1 MKFGTVAIIGRSN
14 VGKSTLLNRL
24 LGEKISIVSSKPQ
37 TTRTRVMGIVHAKGA
52 QIAFLDTPGLH
63 KPDHL
68 LNRRMV
74 RAAVDTLED
83 ADVLYML
90 MDATS
95 RPGPGDLS
103 AIKYMKEAL
112 AKQPRPVI
120 LVMTKIDLVNKHKML
135 PVLDQYAQLFA
146 WTEVVPVSAQ
156 VNDNVERLLA
166 VTVPYLPS
174 GEGLYGEDMVTDQTM
189 RTLAAEMIREKVIQA
204 TEDEVP
210 YATAVEIDEFVEE
223 ERLAKIRA
231 SIMVERE
238 TQKGILIGK
247 HGERLKSI
255 GTQARLDMEKVFGM
269 KVFLELWVKVRK
281 DWREDEQ
288 ALVQLGY

>member
-37 TTRTRVMGIVHAKGA
+37 TTRTRVMGIVHAEGA

-74 RAAVDTLED
+74 RAAVETLED

-174 GEGLYGEDMVTDQTM
+174 GEGLYGEDVVTDQTM

-223 ERLAKIRA
+223 GRLAKIRA

>member
-24 LGEKISIVSSKPQ
+24 LGEKIAIVSSKPQ
-37 TTRTRVMGIVHAKGA
+37 TTRTRVMGIVHAEGA

-74 RAAVDTLED
+74 RAAVETLDD

-90 MDATS
+90 MEATS

-112 AKQPRPVI
+112 SKQPRPVI
-120 LVMTKIDLVNKHKML
+120 LVLTKIDLVNKHKML
-135 PVLDQYAQLFA
+135 PVLDQYAKLFA

-156 VNDNVERLLA
+156 GNDNVERLLA

-174 GEGLYGEDMVTDQTM
+174 GEGLYGEDVVTDQTM

-223 ERLAKIRA
+223 GRLAKIRA

-247 HGERLKSI
+247 HGERLKTI
-255 GTQARLDMEKVFGM
+255 GTQARLDMEKIFGM

-288 ALVQLGY
+288 ALVELGY

>member
-14 VGKSTLLNRL
+14 VGKSTLLNCL

-37 TTRTRVMGIVHAKGA
+37 TTRTRIMGVVHAEGA

-74 RAAVDTLED
+74 RTAVETLED
-83 ADVLYML
+83 ADLLYML

-95 RPGPGDLS
+95 LPGPGDLT
-103 AIKYMKEAL
+103 AVKYMKEAL

-120 LVMTKIDLVNKHKML
+120 LVVTKIDLVNKQKLL
-135 PVLDQYAQLFA
+135 PVLDCYGKLFA
-146 WTEVVPVSAQ
+146 WTEIVPVSAQ
-156 VNDNVERLLA
+156 IDNNVDRLLA
-166 VTVPYLPS
+166 VTVRYLPS
-174 GEGLYGEDMVTDQTM
+174 GDGAYGDDVVTDQTM
-189 RTLAAEMIREKVIQA
+189 RTLAAEMIREKVLQE

-210 YATAVEIDEFVEE
+210 HAVAVEIDEFVEQGK
-223 ERLAKIRA
+223 LAKIRA
-231 SIMVERE
+231 SILVERE

-247 HGERLKSI
+247 QGERLKSI
-255 GTQARLDMEKVFGM
+255 GTQARQDMERLFGM

-281 DWREDEQ
+281 AWREDEQ

>member
-24 LGEKISIVSSKPQ
+24 LGEKIAIVSSKPQ
-37 TTRTRVMGIVHAKGA
+37 TTRTRVMGVVHAEGA

-74 RAAVDTLED
+74 RAAVETLED

-90 MDATS
+90 MEATS

-120 LVMTKIDLVNKHKML
+120 LVITKIDLVNKHKML
-135 PVLDQYAQLFA
+135 PILDQYAKLFA

-156 VNDNVERLLA
+156 GNDNVERLLA

-174 GEGLYGEDMVTDQTM
+174 GEGLYGEDVVTDQTM

-223 ERLAKIRA
+223 GRLAKIRA

-247 HGERLKSI
+247 HGERLKTI
-255 GTQARLDMEKVFGM
+255 GTQARLDMEKIFGM

>member
-24 LGEKISIVSSKPQ
+24 LGEKVSIVSSKPQ
-37 TTRTRVMGIVHAKGA
+37 TTRTRIMGIVHAEGA

-63 KPDHL
+63 KPEHL

-74 RAAVDTLED
+74 RTAVETLED
-83 ADVLYML
+83 ADLLYML

-95 RPGPGDLS
+95 LPGPGDLT

-112 AKQPRPVI
+112 AKRPRPVI
-120 LVMTKIDLVNKHKML
+120 LVVTKIDLVNKHKLL
-135 PVLDQYAQLFA
+135 PVLDRYGKLFA
-146 WTEVVPVSAQ
+146 WTEVVPISAQ
-156 VNDNVERLLA
+156 GNDNMDRLLT

-174 GEGLYGEDMVTDQTM
+174 GEGGYDHDVITDQTM
-189 RTLAAEMIREKVIQA
+189 RTLAAEMIREKVLQE
-204 TEDEVP
+204 TEEEVP
-210 YATAVEIDEFVEE
+210 HATAVEIDEFVEQGK
-223 ERLAKIRA
+223 LVKIKA
-231 SIMVERE
+231 SIVVERE

-247 HGERLKSI
+247 QGERLKAI
-255 GTQARLDMEKVFGM
+255 GTQARLDMERLFGM

-281 DWREDEQ
+281 AWREDEQ

>member
-37 TTRTRVMGIVHAKGA
+37 TTRTRVMGIVHAEGA

-90 MDATS
+90 MEATS

-174 GEGLYGEDMVTDQTM
+174 GEGLYGEDVVTDQTM

-223 ERLAKIRA
+223 GRLSKIRA

>member
-37 TTRTRVMGIVHAKGA
+37 TTRTRVMGIVHTKGA

-63 KPDHL
+63 KPEHL

-74 RAAVDTLED
+74 RSAVETLED

-90 MDATS
+90 MEATS
-95 RPGPGDLS
+95 LPGPGDLS

-120 LVMTKIDLVNKHKML
+120 LVVTKIDLVNKHKML
-135 PVLDQYAQLFA
+135 PVLAQYAKLFA
-146 WTEVVPVSAQ
+146 WTDVVPVSAQ
-156 VNDNVERLLA
+156 ADDNVGRLLA

-174 GEGLYGEDMVTDQTM
+174 GEGPYGEDVVTDQTM

-210 YATAVEIDEFVEE
+210 YATAVEIDDFIEQGK
-223 ERLAKIRA
+223 LAKIRA

-247 HGERLKSI
+247 QGERLKMI

>member
-1 MKFGTVAIIGRSN
+1 M
-14 VGKSTLLNRL
+14 GKSTLLNRL

-37 TTRTRVMGIVHAKGA
+37 TTRTRVMGVVHTEGA

-63 KPDHL
+63 KPEHL

-74 RAAVDTLED
+74 RAAVETLED

-90 MDATS
+90 MEATS

-120 LVMTKIDLVNKHKML
+120 LVVTKIDLVNKHKML
-135 PVLDQYAQLFA
+135 PVLDQYAKLFA

-156 VNDNVERLLA
+156 VDDNVERLLA

-174 GEGLYGEDMVTDQTM
+174 GEGPYGDDVVTDQTM

-210 YATAVEIDEFVEE
+210 YATAVEIDDFVEQGK
-223 ERLAKIRA
+223 LAKIRA

-247 HGERLKSI
+247 QGERLKMI
-255 GTQARLDMEKVFGM
+255 GTQARLDMEKVFEM

-288 ALVQLGY
+288 ALVELGY

>member
-1 MKFGTVAIIGRSN
+1 
-14 VGKSTLLNRL
+14 
-24 LGEKISIVSSKPQ
+24 
-37 TTRTRVMGIVHAKGA
+37 MGIVHAEGA

-90 MDATS
+90 MEATS

>member
-37 TTRTRVMGIVHAKGA
+37 TTRTRVMGIVHAEGA

-74 RAAVDTLED
+74 RAAVETLED

-90 MDATS
+90 MEATS

-223 ERLAKIRA
+223 GRLAKIRA